1 MFWKM
6 PYATVEK
13 KVSGYP
19 SNLFFILLIFGIVF
33 SLISI
38 ANHYLFRTYALDL
51 GVYNHALYSLSNF
64 REPRFTLGLEG
75 YDISF
80 WGTHFSPITIIYTP
94 FYFLFG
100 SYTLLIIQIV
110 AILLGGVG
118 IYQYSI
124 GKLNSPKMSLL
135 ILICFF
141 STWGIYSA
149 LSFDF
154 HNNVI
159 GAMLIPWFV
168 YFLKKKKVSVSL
180 LLFLLIISCQENVA
194 LWMVFIMV
202 GFITNELFS
211 KNYLNDL
218 KSLYFHLFLMVVSI
232 AYFLI
237 VILILMPHFNQQTP
251 QFFRYS
257 LLGNSFTEIVAS
269 IVKYPGYAIKL
280 IFTSS
285 ASTEIGHGI
294 KAEFNIMV
302 LLAGGIFLLYKP
314 HYLIMLIPVYIQK
327 MLSNDPVLWGIDFH
341 YSIEFVPII
350 SLCLIDSLASLDL
363 NRKVLKGVLII
374 VMISTCASNIKTML
388 TRNSSWYQKT
398 NTIFWQNGHYSSG
411 LDLEKVYG
419 TIKLIPEKVAVSASS
434 PLIPHLCNREKIY
447 QFPVVKDAEYI
458 AIFKGSRGVYP
469 IDSERLK
476 EDIESFRKD
485 SEYIIVQEN
494 EDIILIKRKNL

>member
-1 MFWKM
+1 MSD
-6 PYATVEK
+6 ATVGK
-13 KVSGYP
+13 KISEYPVS
-19 SNLFFILLIFGIVF
+19 LFLIVMIFGIIF

-38 ANHYLFRTYALDL
+38 VNHYLLRTYALDL
-51 GVYNHALYSLSNF
+51 GVYNHALYSFSHL

-75 YDISF
+75 NDISF

-124 GKLNSPKMSLL
+124 GKLNSPRMSLL

-159 GAMLIPWFV
+159 GAMLIPWFI
-168 YFLKKKKVSVSL
+168 YFLKKKKVSVSI
-180 LLFLLIISCQENVA
+180 LFFILIISCQENVA
-194 LWMVFIMV
+194 LWMIFIMI
-202 GFITNELFS
+202 GFITNEMFL
-211 KNYLNDL
+211 KNYVNDF
-218 KSLYFHLFLMVVSI
+218 KSLYFHLSLLVLSI
-232 AYFLI
+232 TYFLI
-237 VILILMPHFNQQTP
+237 VILILMPNLNQVTP

-257 LLGNSFTEIVAS
+257 LQGNSFTEIIAS
-269 IVKYPGYAIKL
+269 IIKYPGDAIKH

-285 ASTEIGHGI
+285 LSTEITHGL
-294 KAEFNIMV
+294 KTEFNVMV
-302 LLAGGIFLLYKP
+302 LLSGGIFLFFKP
-314 HYLIMLIPVYIQK
+314 HYLIMLIPVYAQK

-350 SLCLIDSLASLDL
+350 SLCLIDSLASLEFR
-363 NRKVLKGVLII
+363 RKVLYGVLII
-374 VMISTCASNIKTML
+374 VMISTCASNIKTMVI
-388 TRNSSWYQKT
+388 RNSPWYQKT
-398 NTIFWQNGHYSSG
+398 NTVFWQKGHYSSG
-411 LDLEKVYG
+411 LDLKKVYS
-419 TIKLIPEKVAVSASS
+419 TIELIPGEVAVSASS
-434 PLIPHLCNREKIY
+434 PLIPHLCDREKIY

-469 IDSERLK
+469 IDAEKLK
-476 EDIESFRKD
+476 SDIESFRND
-485 SEYIIVQEN
+485 SRYSIVQEN
-494 EDIILIKRKNL
+494 EDIILIKRKKT